1 LRAGIILLVML
12 VTACSSD
19 PIPGA
24 PDATV
29 SAAKLTHAPSL
40 PDNPPTQSLD
50 QLTGYGPQTG
60 AWFLSGGQGQGR
72 IGFGIASGKSKPG
85 SEVSVRL
92 DARPTNRDIRVR
104 LSKLDDRRKPVSV
117 IEERLIRSRPNAD
130 ANSSPGEALDV
141 TMRLPEETAVTY
153 LMSVEIIG
161 DKDNVEDT
169 LLSTVEVPVQ
179 ELVAR
184 LHADKNRFRS
194 DETMV
199 LKLTNEGR
207 TDIMLG
213 MEYRIETER
222 KGAWEKVP
230 LTLVFPSI
238 GYIHSPGST
247 FEQSVPLNKLKEGRY
262 RIVKEV
268 RADGTGLES
277 PVSLEFDIVD

>member
-1 LRAGIILLVML
+1 MLRTAIILLVML

-19 PIPGA
+19 PISGG
-24 PDATV
+24 PDTTV
-29 SAAKLTHAPSL
+29 SPAKLTPVPSL
-40 PDNPPTQSLD
+40 PGNPPTQSLD
-50 QLTGYGPQTG
+50 QLTGYSPQTG
-60 AWFLSGGQGQGR
+60 AWFLSGGQRQGR
-72 IGFGIASGKSKPG
+72 IGFGIAAGKSKPG
-85 SEVSVRL
+85 SDVSVRL
-92 DARPTNRDIRVR
+92 DARPPNRDIRVR
-104 LSKLDDRRKPVSV
+104 LSKLDDQRKPVSV
-117 IEERLIRSRPNAD
+117 IEERLIRRPD

-179 ELVAR
+179 ELKAR

-199 LKLTNEGR
+199 LKLTNEGG
-207 TDIMLG
+207 TDITLG

-222 KGAWEKVP
+222 KSAWEKVP
-230 LTLVFPSI
+230 LTLAFPSI
-238 GYIHSPGST
+238 GHIQPPGGT
-247 FEQSVPLNKLKEGRY
+247 FEQSVPLSKLKEGRY

-268 RADGTGLES
+268 HADGTGLES
-277 PVSLEFDIVD
+277 PVSFEFDIVD